1 MKIVVIGGTG
11 LIGSKTVA
19 ILREGGHEVLAASPN
34 TGVNSITGEGLKEA
48 MAGTQVVID
57 LANSPSF
64 EDKAV
69 LEFFETSGRN
79 LHAAE
84 AAAGVRHHI
93 ALSIVGTD
101 RTPDNGYFRA
111 KVAQEKL
118 IETSGIPYTIIRST
132 QFLEFL
138 GAIAASSA
146 DGNMVR
152 LSPGLFQPIA
162 ADDVAAI
169 VADVALAAPRN
180 GIVEIAGPER
190 APFNE
195 IVARYLKAVGDPREV
210 VSDPEARYWG
220 GRVEER
226 SLVPLGEAR
235 LGRIGFDEWLPHRDV
250 HCMVRQREFIFYD
263 SGYHRASPDAGA
275 KAISHRAGLQDV
287 GQLLALAL
295 RDSGRTA
302 GAVSFQNSLHPINL
316 PALQPQANIRAMNF
330 KDISNFGSGSA
341 LHIESHGVKP
351 VSHPIRTIAQ
361 GLLAELNQ
369 LLNFLGSSTDL
380 YRSHATSCLSV
391 TCYMMSCYLCNPI
404 YQAFVA

>member
-11 LIGSKTVA
+11 LIGSKVVA
-19 ILREGGHEVLAASPN
+19 NLRQAGHEVVAASPS
-34 TGVNSITGEGLKEA
+34 TGVNTITGEGLA
-48 MAGTQVVID
+48 QTMAGTDVVID

-69 LEFFETSGRN
+69 LEFFDTAGRN
-79 LHAAE
+79 LLAAE

-118 IETSGIPYTIIRST
+118 IEASGIPYTIIRST

-146 DGNMVR
+146 EGDKVR
-152 LSPGLFQPIA
+152 LPTGLFQPIA

-169 VADVALAAPRN
+169 VADVALAAPAN

-195 IVARYLKAVGDPREV
+195 IIARYLKAVGDPREV
-210 VSDPEARYWG
+210 VSDPQARYSG

-235 LGRIGFDEWLPHRDV
+235 LGRIGFDEWLR
-250 HCMVRQREFIFYD
+250 RSQ
-263 SGYHRASPDAGA
+263 AGA
-275 KAISHRAGLQDV
+275 
-287 GQLLALAL
+287 
-295 RDSGRTA
+295 
-302 GAVSFQNSLHPINL
+302 
-316 PALQPQANIRAMNF
+316 
-330 KDISNFGSGSA
+330 
-341 LHIESHGVKP
+341 
-351 VSHPIRTIAQ
+351 
-361 GLLAELNQ
+361 
-369 LLNFLGSSTDL
+369 
-380 YRSHATSCLSV
+380 
-391 TCYMMSCYLCNPI
+391 
-404 YQAFVA
+404 

>member
-1 MKIVVIGGTG
+1 MKIVIIGGTG

-19 ILREGGHEVLAASPN
+19 ILRQYNHQVVAASPKS
-34 TGVNSITGEGLKEA
+34 GVNTITGEGLTET

-79 LHAAE
+79 LLTAE
-84 AAAGVRHHI
+84 VAAGVRHHV

-118 IETSGIPYTIIRST
+118 IETGGIPYTIIRST

-138 GAIAASSA
+138 GGIATSGAEGNTIRISS
-146 DGNMVR
+146 
-152 LSPGLFQPIA
+152 GLFQPIA

-169 VADVALAAPRN
+169 VAEVALAAPRN

-195 IVARYLKAVGDPREV
+195 IVARYLKAIGDSREV
-210 VSDPEARYWG
+210 VSDPEARYFG

-235 LGRIGFDEWLPHRDV
+235 LGRIGFDEWLHRSQVQEPD
-250 HCMVRQREFIFYD
+250 
-263 SGYHRASPDAGA
+263 RASITEG
-275 KAISHRAGLQDV
+275 
-287 GQLLALAL
+287 
-295 RDSGRTA
+295 
-302 GAVSFQNSLHPINL
+302 
-316 PALQPQANIRAMNF
+316 
-330 KDISNFGSGSA
+330 
-341 LHIESHGVKP
+341 E
-351 VSHPIRTIAQ
+351 
-361 GLLAELNQ
+361 
-369 LLNFLGSSTDL
+369 
-380 YRSHATSCLSV
+380 TS
-391 TCYMMSCYLCNPI
+391 
-404 YQAFVA
+404 